1 MPVVRRIRR
10 ILVALKDPAAKALPA
25 LAKATQLARA
35 LDAELVL
42 FQALATPLYLEAD
55 IARLGGVTDIER
67 STRNA
72 ALARLETRARRLRS
86 LGIRVSVSAEWDYP
100 AYEAVIRAAGR
111 AAADLIVA
119 ERHAGRHLAAGL
131 LRLTDWELLRLS
143 PVPLLLVKRPGLYR
157 RPVVLAAVDPDQRYA
172 KPERLDR
179 EILQAGA
186 ELAGALRGALH
197 VVDAYSPLPLTA
209 YTRGTL
215 SEDILRDMQ
224 RRSARAAAEKLEHL
238 VRPLRV
244 PASRRHLIARHP
256 SDAIEQAAAET
267 RSAVVVMGAL
277 ARSGLKRL
285 LIGNTAERVLDHLP
299 CDLLVIKPDGF
310 RGKVPRRRRGARYVS
325 LASGVPFY

>member
-55 IARLGGVTDIER
+55 IARLGGVTGTER

-157 RPVVLAAVDPDQRYA
+157 RPVVLAAVDP
-172 KPERLDR
+172 
-179 EILQAGA
+179 I
-186 ELAGALRGALH
+186 
-197 VVDAYSPLPLTA
+197 
-209 YTRGTL
+209 
-215 SEDILRDMQ
+215 
-224 RRSARAAAEKLEHL
+224 SA
-238 VRPLRV
+238 
-244 PASRRHLIARHP
+244 
-256 SDAIEQAAAET
+256 T
-267 RSAVVVMGAL
+267 RSPSGST
-277 ARSGLKRL
+277 ARS
-285 LIGNTAERVLDHLP
+285 
-299 CDLLVIKPDGF
+299 C
-310 RGKVPRRRRGARYVS
+310 RRAPSLRARCAARCTWCTPTHRFPS
-325 LASGVPFY
+325 PPTHAGRSRKIS